1 MKRTV
6 DLIEKLVNNF
16 SDLVVNEI
24 KTNNPNCDNREKG
37 YVETENFI
45 HVMLL
50 KERLGIK
57 NENMSNENM
66 SFVFEIL
73 KQSSKVMPLTVD
85 DVIAIF
91 EYTDIN
97 PYFSY
102 MFLVVMCDGDTDK
115 VNDKLIAE
123 ACAKA
128 NAIDIKDVASY
139 LGYSKDEKMD
149 TFMFNPVAYL
159 SIIPFDRD
167 FDYNKVKDVLS
178 KDEPVEIVTMLL
190 NIDGET
196 ENLDEDGDSKIT
208 ISAIDYNDDTQKIYC
223 KATVNGKPFDMTK
236 MNIKFKVL
244 EFNEKK

>member
-1 MKRTV
+1 MKTTV
-6 DLIEKLVNNF
+6 DLVEKLVNNF
-16 SDLVVNEI
+16 SNLVVNEI
-24 KTNNPNCDNREKG
+24 KTNNPDCDNREKG
-37 YVETENFI
+37 YLETEHFLGM
-45 HVMLL
+45 MLL
-50 KERLGIK
+50 KNKFGIE

-85 DVIAIF
+85 DVIAIL
-91 EYTDIN
+91 EYTDKQI
-97 PYFSY
+97 YLSY
-102 MFLVVMCDGDTDK
+102 MFLVVMCDGDSDK
-115 VNDKLIAE
+115 INDKLIAE

-128 NAIDIKDVASY
+128 NALEIEDVKSY

-167 FDYNKVKDVLS
+167 FDFLKVKAVLS
-178 KDEPVEIVTMLL
+178 EEEPVEIVSMLL

-196 ENLDEDGDSKIT
+196 ENLDEDGDSKIS
-208 ISAIDYNDDTQKIYC
+208 IFAIDCDDENQKIFC
-223 KATVNGKPFDMTK
+223 FATVNGKVFDMTK
-236 MNIKFKVL
+236 LNIKFKML

>member
-16 SDLVVNEI
+16 SNLVVNEI

-37 YVETENFI
+37 YLETENFLRI
-45 HVMLL
+45 MLL
-50 KERLGIK
+50 KEKLGIK
-57 NENMSNENM
+57 SENLSL
-66 SFVFEIL
+66 VFEIL

-91 EYTDIN
+91 EYTEEQV
-97 PYFSY
+97 YFSY

-115 VNDKLIAE
+115 INDKLIAE

-128 NAIDIKDVASY
+128 NALEIEDVKSY

-149 TFMFNPVAYL
+149 TFMFNPVSYL

-196 ENLDEDGDSKIT
+196 ENLDEDGDSKIS

-244 EFNEKK
+244 EFNEEK